1 MATNEAMI
9 RCASVAVKH
18 DGCPSSARTMAG
30 SRHGF
35 FAHIL
40 SKPLPRTESS
50 WLHSKD
56 YDRVSC
62 QLAGPAR
69 ITAKSCQ
76 EKAGMARQKN
86 RKAAALS
93 ENPGQQAGRGKRST
107 CAGHI
112 EALWDADGRSR
123 TFEASRYAPA
133 SNATE
138 GKAAGE
144 EDSGGR
150 WFESA

>member
-40 SKPLPRTESS
+40 SKPLPRTDSS

-76 EKAGMARQKN
+76 ENAGMARQKN

-93 ENPGQQAGRGKRST
+93 ENPVQQAGQGKRST
-107 CAGHI
+107 SAGHI
-112 EALWDADGRSR
+112 EALRVAAGRSR
-123 TFEASRYAPA
+123 TIDPSRKPPA
-133 SNATE
+133 SKAT
-138 GKAAGE
+138 A
-144 EDSGGR
+144 
-150 WFESA
+150 